1 MASAQNQELA
11 EQLRG
16 SIGRLVRAAREVQ
29 RLRLADAEVLSILE
43 REGAMTSA
51 ELAVRRRVRPQT
63 MTTTV
68 KELLREGM
76 ITSSPHAVD
85 GRKLLLSLSAAG
97 LEALTRSRRDRA
109 RHLAA
114 AMDAALD
121 PDDVTRM
128 KDLLPLLD
136 KVIEA
141 LEATPPDLEP
151 AGPAPGRP
159 EQII

>member
-1 MASAQNQELA
+1 MVSAQNQELA

-29 RLRLADAEVLSILE
+29 RLRPADAEVLGILE

-51 ELAVRRRVRPQT
+51 ELSVRRRVRPQT

-68 KELLREGM
+68 KELLREGLL
-76 ITSSPHAVD
+76 TSTPHAVD
-85 GRKLLLSLSAAG
+85 GRKVLLALSDAG
-97 LEALTRSRRDRA
+97 LEALLASRRDRA

-121 PDDVTRM
+121 PADVARLQ
-128 KDLLPLLD
+128 DLLPLLD

-141 LEATPPDLEP
+141 LEATPPE
-151 AGPAPGRP
+151 AGPPGPGPGRP
-159 EQII
+159 ERII